1 MYLPC
6 LAAPIFTQAAFST
19 YHIPCFS
26 LALEAGSQTVPFKCR
41 DIVQC
46 IANVVYRVDPAS
58 LHFESMLGLDWGEY
72 HTSEQYAALCAQV
85 REEFPD
91 VSPITGTHCVALVL
105 MVMADKFAVGRLK
118 KTSCY
123 PMYIALMNQL
133 ATERYR
139 PSSVSLVGYLPHFA
153 SSKTK
158 KRPAHKHLA
167 GLRVL
172 HHSLSILYE
181 PLRAFEKEGVFLK
194 MRDGNKLW
202 AKIYVGY
209 MNSDSPEQNDQ
220 SGLKRNAAKKCSR
233 QTLMCKSLIGTITPF
248 AHQRGHRQR
257 EFTIRTH
264 TEHKAAVE
272 QVFELIKARTSV
284 NDGTIGRVDR
294 IIDAYSIHPIRN
306 AYWTVP
312 MGPGGIYAATP
323 AEILHLWPQGIMKAI
338 KNDAHEALE
347 IIWKEWRGSTSN
359 GGIGWAVDVVDS
371 RLRLL
376 PQFTDGITSIS
387 HFKNGVWSL
396 HWVSAEDHISM
407 FQQMVSRSNTP
418 PPPPPQ
424 PPTPHT
430 SRQVQVAQLY

>member
-1 MYLPC
+1 MW
-6 LAAPIFTQAAFST
+6 
-19 YHIPCFS
+19 
-26 LALEAGSQTVPFKCR
+26 
-41 DIVQC
+41 
-46 IANVVYRVDPAS
+46 RVDPAS
-58 LHFESMLGLDWGEY
+58 LNFEYKPGPTWGEY
-72 HTSEQYAALCAQV
+72 HTSDQYEALCALV
-85 REEFPD
+85 RTEFPD

-105 MVMADKFAVGRLK
+105 MVMADKMAVGRLK

-123 PMYIALMNQL
+123 PIYIALMNQL
-133 ATERYR
+133 ASERYR
-139 PSSVSLVGYLPHFA
+139 PSSVSLVGYLPHFT

-167 GLRVL
+167 GLRVT

-181 PLRAFEKEGVFLK
+181 PIRAFEKKGLILK
-194 MRDGNKLW
+194 MRDGTQIW
-202 AKIYVGY
+202 AKIFVGY

-264 TEHKAAVE
+264 VEHIAAVE
-272 QVFELIKARTSV
+272 QVFALIKARRHIV
-284 NDGTIGRVDR
+284 DGTMGKVDE
-294 IIDAYSIHPIRN
+294 IIDAYSIHPVRN

-323 AEILHLWPQGIMKAI
+323 AEILHLWPQGIMAAVK
-338 KNDAHEALE
+338 KDAHEALE
-347 IIWKEWRGSTSN
+347 IIWKNWRGSTTN

-371 RLRLL
+371 RLRML
-376 PQFTDGITSIS
+376 PQFTDGITGIS
-387 HFKNGVWSL
+387 HFVNGVWTL

-407 FQQMVSRSNTP
+407 FQQMVRWNYSVTRLHKTNT
-418 PPPPPQ
+418 Q
-424 PPTPHT
+424 I
-430 SRQVQVAQLY
+430 RI